1 MKKIVLGLLCILF
14 LILDN
19 TLMPFLAIETYYPSL
34 LFVFVI
40 CYSII
45 NGKVEGLIIG
55 VVTGLLQDLY
65 FGGAFG
71 INALTNMLACV
82 LAATI
87 GEGIFKEKRL
97 IPVAASFFITAIKG
111 VMVFVLLY
119 LTGQQGDIMAVVY
132 ISLYTMVVTIFMYKR
147 VYNLSQKSFMKR
159 DWKF

>member
-19 TLMPFLAIETYYPSL
+19 TLIPFLAIETYYPSL
-34 LFVFVI
+34 LFAFII
-40 CYSII
+40 CYSIV

-65 FGGAFG
+65 FSGAFG
-71 INALTNMLACV
+71 INALANMLTCV

-97 IPVAASFFITAIKG
+97 IPVASSFFITAIKG
-111 VMVFVLLY
+111 IMVFVLLY

-132 ISLYTMVVTIFMYKR
+132 ISFYTMVVTIFIYKR